1 MSTRHANP
9 RLIYNVCSKC
19 PPSACLYALNRALHA
34 ADQWRLCVTQFDT
47 WKKWLIQ
54 QKYRYDVI
62 ITWHIRQKSKKQIQT
77 IATDAGWYRADYSL
91 ANKNVKLY
99 TATHLVLQSS
109 VAADLTWSGSFNS
122 SFFRSLFLNL
132 TVKIRQNGFICRCYH
147 NSKSGLLFY
156 RHGRL

>member
-19 PPSACLYALNRALHA
+19 LPSACLYALSRALHA
-34 ADQWRLCVTQFDT
+34 ADQWRLCVTQFHT
-47 WKKWLIQ
+47 WKEWLIQ

-62 ITWHIRQKSKKQIQT
+62 MTWHIRQKIIKQIQT
-77 IATDAGWYRADYSL
+77 KRLLEQMPRDIEQIIL
-91 ANKNVKLY
+91 ANKNVKMY

-109 VAADLTWSGSFNS
+109 AATDLTWSGSFNS

-132 TVKIRQNGFICRCYH
+132 TVKIRQNGYICRCYH
-147 NSKSGLLFY
+147 NSKSGLLF
-156 RHGRL
+156 